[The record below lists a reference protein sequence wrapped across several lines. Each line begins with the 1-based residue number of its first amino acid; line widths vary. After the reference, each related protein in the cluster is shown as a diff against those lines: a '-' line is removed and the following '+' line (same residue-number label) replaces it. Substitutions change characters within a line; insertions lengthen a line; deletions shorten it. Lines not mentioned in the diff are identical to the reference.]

1 METTGKFKKQWLL
14 YLAFT
19 FLPGI
24 LLSAQEKPAS
34 PKVFLPPAYIV
45 PVFHPASCGWLT
57 NWSTE
62 RNYCANS
69 YLDHLDR
76 VRDDANYQF
85 VLTECNNLIAIQNF
99 APERF
104 EEIKT
109 RVKEERV
116 DLPNAFFLESTVSL
130 SGGEALVKMGVEGIR
145 WQKQVMDVSPRF
157 CWAIDLCGTH
167 EQMPQICAGLGL
179 EGLIY
184 TRCNPAG
191 KTIFWSESPDGS
203 RVLTVVPVNGYAD
216 FGNVFH
222 ATEALTSAQLEELEQ
237 NLSRKAAMTPSDAPL
252 LVLGGYGD
260 YSLAPANSK
269 NPSSFLT
276 QWKAYNPDCNIQF
289 STFSK
294 YFDAVKS
301 ILKSGKND
309 LPVARGGTT
318 YTFDSFWIE
327 SPRVKSWY
335 RRDEHSL
342 QTAEI
347 LSTIAS
353 LKTGYQYPVQQ
364 IYHAWLQMLLNMDRN
379 TLWGS
384 AGGMVFEH
392 QTSWDAKDRFEW
404 VEKKTASINENTS
417 RKLLGEGNSIGL
429 FNPANWK
436 RTDPLH
442 LQLAEGVSLAGVQS
456 ERLQDGTIICQIP
469 VASVGLQGVKLQ
481 SKPATAPKEIALP
494 AKIETKFYTVII
506 DPATGAISSLKIK
519 PSGRELLSG
528 PANVLVAEKR
538 VGIGDPG
545 DFMAVRPKRPRL
557 ASSSDFK
564 PVITVT
570 EGPLTITV
578 QVKSEFFGGGPS
590 CRLMRFY
597 KNYQRI
603 DFETEINDIPD
614 LTVVV
619 AEFPL
624 IQKPL
629 EIRRGIPFGFSHA
642 PWAQPNKE
650 LYGLP
655 EGIKPAV
662 RWSDYSFT
670 DGSGVA
676 ILDRGLTG
684 REINDKIPV
693 IYLYNATDKYY
704 GYPNPWLSGKG
715 KHLLEYALVPHEE
728 QWNSAR
734 IPQMAWEYNCPV
746 ILTAG
751 CSEKAAQSFVK
762 TSDNVIIEV
771 IRREG
776 SDIELRLSE
785 CLGKAGT
792 ATVTVNLPHTS
803 AALTDML
810 GDHPQPL
817 SGKENY
823 TFAVRPQQI
832 VTMRLHTESPVEKIE
847 PLMAWDELVPSA
859 KHAAL
864 NSYLKDKKGHPPKGN

>member
-1 METTGKFKKQWLL
+1 MKITSKFKKSCTF
-14 YLAFT
+14 YLAFMFLSVT
-19 FLPGI
+19 FTT
-24 LLSAQEKPAS
+24 AQDNPVVSKDL
-34 PKVFLPPAYIV
+34 LPPAYIV
-45 PVFHPASCGWLT
+45 PNFHPASCGWLT

-69 YLDHLDR
+69 YLDHLNR

-85 VLTECNNLIAIQNF
+85 VLSECNNLIAIQNF

-104 EEIKT
+104 EELKGRIK
-109 RVKEERV
+109 EGRV

-145 WQKQVMDVSPRF
+145 WQKHVMGVSPRF

-167 EQMPQICAGLGL
+167 EQMPQICKGLGL

-184 TRCNPAG
+184 TRCNPTG
-191 KTIFWSESPDGS
+191 KTIFWSEAPDSS
-203 RVLTVVPVNGYAD
+203 RILTFVPLYGYAD
-216 FGNVFH
+216 FGPVFH
-222 ATEALTSAQLEELEQ
+222 ATEALTSDQLGVLEQ
-237 NLSRKAAMTPSDAPL
+237 NLSGKAERTPSGAPL

-269 NPSSFLT
+269 NPSEFLN
-276 QWKAYNPDCNIQF
+276 QWKAYNPKSKIQF

-294 YFDAVKS
+294 YFDAVIS
-301 ILKSGKND
+301 ILKSEKSE

-335 RRDEHSL
+335 RRDEHAL

-347 LSTIAS
+347 LSTISS
-353 LKTGYQYPVQQ
+353 LKAGYQYPVQLL
-364 IYHAWLQMLLNMDRN
+364 YHAWLQMLLNMDRN

-392 QTSWDAKDRFEW
+392 ETSWDVRDRFEW
-404 VEKKTASINENTS
+404 VENKTTSINESTM
-417 RKLLGEGNSIGL
+417 RELLGKGTSAGL
-429 FNPANWK
+429 FNAANWK
-436 RTDPLH
+436 RNDPVRIRLP
-442 LQLAEGVSLAGVQS
+442 EGYSLADISGELVS
-456 ERLQDGTIICQIP
+456 DGTTLYQISLP
-469 VASVGLQGVKLQ
+469 SVSIQGIKLQ
-481 SKPATAPKEIALP
+481 SRPAPIPEKIALP
-494 AKIETKFYTVII
+494 ATIETKFYSVII
-506 DPATGAISSLKIK
+506 DPATGAITSLKIK

-545 DFMAVRPKRPRL
+545 DFMAARPNRPRL

-564 PVITVT
+564 PAITVT
-570 EGPLTITV
+570 DGPLAITV
-578 QVKSEFFGGGPS
+578 RVMSEFFGGAPS

-614 LTVVV
+614 LTVIV

-624 IQKPL
+624 AQKPL
-629 EIRRGIPFGFSHA
+629 EIRRGIPYGFSHA
-642 PWAQPNKE
+642 PWAKPNKE

-655 EGIKPAV
+655 DGIKPAV
-662 RWSDYSFT
+662 RWSDYSFP
-670 DGSGVA
+670 DGGGIA

-684 REINDKIPV
+684 REINEKTPV
-693 IYLYNATDKYY
+693 IYLYNATEKYY

-715 KHLLEYALVPHEE
+715 KHVLEYSLVPHEE
-728 QWNSAR
+728 DWNSAR

-746 ILTAG
+746 IVTTS
-751 CSEKAAQSFVK
+751 CSKKTAQSFLQ
-762 TSDNVIIEV
+762 TSDNVIVEA
-771 IRREG
+771 IRRDG
-776 SDIELRLSE
+776 SDIELRLVE
-785 CLGKAGT
+785 CLGKSGIAS
-792 ATVTVNLPHTS
+792 VTVKLPHTS

-810 GDHPQPL
+810 GNHPFPL
-817 SGKENY
+817 SGKDNY
-823 TFAVRPQQI
+823 TFPVRPQQI
-832 VTMRLHTESPVEKIE
+832 VTMRLRTQSTVEQIE
-847 PLMAWDELVPSA
+847 PLMQWDELVPVT
-859 KHAAL
+859 KRAAL
-864 NSYLKDKKGHPPKGN
+864 NNYQKDKKGHPPKGN

>member
-1 METTGKFKKQWLL
+1 MTGRFKIDYLV
-14 YLAFT
+14 YLAFSL
-19 FLPGI
+19 FICPAI
-24 LLSAQEKPAS
+24 LAQESTAKMLV
-34 PKVFLPPAYIV
+34 KLPPAYIV
-45 PVFHPASCGWLT
+45 PNFHPASCGWLT

-76 VRDDANYQF
+76 VRDDENYQF
-85 VLTECNNLIAIQNF
+85 VLSECNNLIAIQNF

-104 EEIKT
+104 KELKT
-109 RVKEERV
+109 RIKEGRV

-130 SGGEALVKMGVEGIR
+130 SGGEALVKMGVEGLR
-145 WQKQVMDVSPRF
+145 WQKQVMGVSPRF

-167 EQMPQICAGLGL
+167 EQMPQICTGLGL

-191 KTIFWSESPDGS
+191 KTIFWSEAPDGS
-203 RVLTVVPVNGYAD
+203 QVLTIVPVNGYAD
-216 FGNVFH
+216 FGHVFH
-222 ATEALTSAQLEELEQ
+222 ATEALTPNQLGELEQ
-237 NLSRKAAMTPSDAPL
+237 NLVRKAEMTPSGAPL

-260 YSLAPANSK
+260 YSLAPANRK
-269 NPSSFLT
+269 NPTEFLT
-276 QWKAYNPDCNIQF
+276 QWKAYNTNSIVQF

-294 YFDAVKS
+294 YFDAVIK
-301 ILKSGKND
+301 ILKTGKSE

-347 LSTIAS
+347 LSTISS
-353 LKTGYQYPVQQ
+353 LQAGFLYPVQPL
-364 IYHAWLQMLLNMDRN
+364 YHAWLQMLLNMDRN

-392 QTSWDAKDRFEW
+392 ETSWDARDRFEW
-404 VEKKTASINENTS
+404 VEKETATINESTT
-417 RKLLGEGNSIGL
+417 RKLLGQGASIGL
-429 FNPANWK
+429 FNSANWK
-436 RTDPLH
+436 RTDPIRIRLP
-442 LQLAEGVSLAGVQS
+442 EGSSLAGFS
-456 ERLQDGTIICQIP
+456 GELSTDGTTIYQIP
-469 VASVGLQGVKLQ
+469 LQSVGLQGIKLQ
-481 SKPATAPKEIALP
+481 SQTAAAPEEIALP
-494 AKIETKFYTVII
+494 STIETKFYSVRIN
-506 DPATGAISSLKIK
+506 PATGDITSIKLK
-519 PSGRELLSG
+519 PSGREMLSG

-538 VGIGDPG
+538 VGVGDPG
-545 DFMAVRPKRPRL
+545 DFMAARPKRPRL

-564 PVITVT
+564 PVISVT
-570 EGPLTITV
+570 EGPLAITV
-578 QVKSEFFGGGPS
+578 QVKSEFFGGAPS
-590 CRLMRFY
+590 CRQMRFY
-597 KNYQRI
+597 KNYPRI

-624 IQKPL
+624 VQKPQ

-642 PWAQPNKE
+642 AWAKPDKE

-655 EGIKPAV
+655 DGIKPAV
-662 RWSDYSFT
+662 RWSDYSFS
-670 DGSGVA
+670 DGGGVA

-684 REINDKIPV
+684 REINDKTPV
-693 IYLYNATDKYY
+693 IYLYNATEKYY

-715 KHLLEYALVPHEE
+715 KHLLEYALVPHDED
-728 QWNSAR
+728 WSSAR

-746 ILTAG
+746 IVTTS
-751 CSEKAAQSFVK
+751 CSEKAAQSFVQ
-762 TSDNVIIEV
+762 TSGNVILEV

-776 SDIELRLSE
+776 GEIELRLAE

-792 ATVTVNLPHTS
+792 ASVTVNLPHTS
-803 AALTDML
+803 AALTDLL
-810 GDHPQPL
+810 GNHPQPL
-817 SGKENY
+817 SGKNTY
-823 TFAVRPQQI
+823 TFDVRPQQI
-832 VTMRLHTESPVEKIE
+832 ITMRLRTRSTVEQIE
-847 PLMAWDELVPSA
+847 PLMAWDELVPMA
-859 KHAAL
+859 KREAL
-864 NSYLKDKKGHPPKGN
+864 NSYLKDKKGHPPKGY